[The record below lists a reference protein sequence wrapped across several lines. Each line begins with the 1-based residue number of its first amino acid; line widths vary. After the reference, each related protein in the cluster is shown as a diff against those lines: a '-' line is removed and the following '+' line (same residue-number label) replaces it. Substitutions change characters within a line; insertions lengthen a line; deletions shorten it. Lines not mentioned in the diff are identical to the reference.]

1 MRDAGAMHGKNRN
14 IQFLRGLAIVM
25 VLLAH
30 ASVML
35 VGAEADWWDGLLQ
48 RFLPGVGVD
57 LFFLISGYL
66 MGATFLRNQQVF
78 EAEAVY
84 VFYKKRIRRVLLPTW
99 FWAAVVLLFSIIEPP
114 REAPAYSLDTL
125 LGVTASAAFFLANVF
140 NGLHETDFG
149 YFWSIALEVQFY
161 VLFPLLLLLGRA
173 FWPAVIGIVLWF
185 SFANPF
191 APEWL
196 FRANGLFMGL
206 LLWKLSSLD
215 QFRVVERDIEAMTA
229 TSKVLVIGLA
239 VVSAS
244 ILAIAL
250 EPYASFRWAATT
262 LVLAVPFMLA
272 ACSSDA
278 VFGALSRPFEAI
290 GQTSFSL
297 YLCHIPVWLLC
308 MSWLDGQPLLP
319 RVAVCVTMSLI
330 VAGLSYRYIERP
342 LMDGAKSAVS
352 ARTTS
357 TSATALTVARA
368 GREG

>member
-1 MRDAGAMHGKNRN
+1 
-14 IQFLRGLAIVM
+14 
-25 VLLAH
+25 
-30 ASVML
+30 
-35 VGAEADWWDGLLQ
+35 
-48 RFLPGVGVD
+48 
-57 LFFLISGYL
+57 
-66 MGATFLRNQQVF
+66 
-78 EAEAVY
+78 
-84 VFYKKRIRRVLLPTW
+84 
-99 FWAAVVLLFSIIEPP
+99 
-114 REAPAYSLDTL
+114 
-125 LGVTASAAFFLANVF
+125 
-140 NGLHETDFG
+140 
-149 YFWSIALEVQFY
+149 
-161 VLFPLLLLLGRA
+161 
-173 FWPAVIGIVLWF
+173 
-185 SFANPF
+185 
-191 APEWL
+191 
-196 FRANGLFMGL
+196 
-206 LLWKLSSLD
+206 
-215 QFRVVERDIEAMTA
+215 MTA

>member
-1 MRDAGAMHGKNRN
+1 MSDAGARHGKNRN
-14 IQFLRGLAIVM
+14 IQFLRGLAILM

-66 MGATFLRNQQVF
+66 MGATFLRKQQGF
-78 EAEAVY
+78 DAEAVY
-84 VFYKKRIRRVLLPTW
+84 AFYKKRIRRVLLPTW
-99 FWAAVVLLFSIIEPP
+99 FWAAVVLLFSVIEPP
-114 REAPAYSLDTL
+114 RGAPAYSLDTL

-161 VLFPLLLLLGRA
+161 LLFTLLLLLRRA

-206 LLWKLSSLD
+206 LLWKLSSLN

-244 ILAIAL
+244 LLAIAL
-250 EPYASFRWAATT
+250 EPLASFRWAATT
-262 LVLAVPFMLA
+262 LVLAIPFMLA
-272 ACSSDA
+272 VCSSEA
-278 VFGALSRPFEAI
+278 IFGALSRPLETV
-290 GQTSFSL
+290 GQLSFSL

-308 MSWLDGQPLLP
+308 MSWLDDQPLLP
-319 RVAVCVTMSLI
+319 RVAVCLTMSLI

-342 LMDGAKSAVS
+342 LMEGAKSA
-352 ARTTS
+352 AAAGEGTTAS
-357 TSATALTVARA
+357 SIAVARA
-368 GREG
+368 GRGG